1 MGDIY
6 VQVNP
11 QYIDLLTKFIEA
23 YEHLGIVSTLDQ
35 NLGKV
40 IIRGTIDTRSELIE
54 ILNNMPFEILF
65 L

>member
-40 IIRGTIDTRSELIE
+40 IIRGTIDTRSGLIE
-54 ILNNMPFEILF
+54 ILNNMPFEITL

>member
-40 IIRGTIDTRSELIE
+40 IIRGTIDTRSELIA
-54 ILNNMPFEILF
+54 ILNNMPFEITL